1 MSHKEVYI
9 IGAGTY
15 GEAMC
20 ELAEIL
26 GYDVKGF
33 YDEDKKIINTKVMK
47 KKVINKFSSNRKQ

>member
-47 KKVINKFSSNRKQ
+47 KKSN